1 MHGEV
6 SSERSRKSGKK
17 QERKRTVLFLP
28 LFLIFLLYFR
38 LRGAKCF
45 LSLSLSPLLPPL
57 INPLPLR
64 EEAIS
69 LFFPPPPG
77 IENDDTLFP
86 ASRSRGLAINYP
98 SLLSFPPPFFN
109 FLERRNPSPLPLC
122 SSGPRMDP
130 SRNNGNRKVE
140 LVSNTRNLCI
150 LERKNGGRSY
160 NWWIFDFC
168 IFDNGDDFLMY
179 KIIFNIRSL
188 ENN

>member
-1 MHGEV
+1 MKFRAREV
-6 SSERSRKSGKK
+6 ENPVRSRKENAQFSS
-17 QERKRTVLFLP
+17 FLYSSSSS
-28 LFLIFLLYFR
+28 FISDC
-38 LRGAKCF
+38 AVQSVSF

-122 SSGPRMDP
+122 SSGLRMDP